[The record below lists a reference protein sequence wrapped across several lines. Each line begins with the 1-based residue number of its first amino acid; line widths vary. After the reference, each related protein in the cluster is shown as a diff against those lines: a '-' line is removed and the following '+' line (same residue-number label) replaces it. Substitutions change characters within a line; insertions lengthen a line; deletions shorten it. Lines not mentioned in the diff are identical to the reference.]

1 MKKILI
7 VSTGYMW
14 FPCETGPSR
23 FYYIADYLVNAGYAV
38 DIVTVDF
45 QHFKKEPRDTEN
57 ILAQGYPFNITFIKT
72 PPYKKNIGLGR
83 IKSNSV
89 VAGRVAKHLE
99 GCVKDYDAVYVTI
112 PSNNVAAKVTEI
124 CRENAVPCVVDVEDL
139 WPEAMSMVLK
149 NDGLR
154 NTLLFKLLKDA
165 ETAYANASG
174 VIGTS
179 DDYTDRA
186 FKKRERDIPA
196 KTVYVGVRLKT
207 FDEGVEHHR
216 ESIVKPEGEIWV
228 TYAGSLATSYDIK
241 TLIDSSK
248 QLEDMGRKEI
258 KIHIL
263 GTGPMEEEFKAY
275 AGDKGVS
282 NVLFHGY
289 KKYPEMAA
297 FLVSSDMTINSFVK
311 GAPQSI
317 VNKIG
322 DYLASGKPMVN
333 TLENPIFTELVD
345 RYGFGIN
352 VPAADSE
359 SLANAIVKLSN
370 DCDLREEMGRKA
382 RKTAEEE
389 FDTDITYGRIVDMI
403 ESVISGG

>member
-1 MKKILI
+1 
-7 VSTGYMW
+7 MW

-45 QHFKKEPRDTEN
+45 QHFKKAPRDTEN

-72 PPYKKNIGLGR
+72 PPYKKNIGIGR

-89 VAGRVAKHLE
+89 VAGRVVKHLE
-99 GCVKDYDAVYVTI
+99 GCINDYDACYVTI
-112 PSNNVAAKVTEI
+112 PSNNVAAKVTEL
-124 CRENAVPCVVDVEDL
+124 CRENGVPCVVDVEDL

-149 NDGLR
+149 NDRLR
-154 NTLLFKLLKDA
+154 NTMLFKLLKDA

-186 FKKRERDIPA
+186 FKRRERDIPSR
-196 KTVYVGVRLKT
+196 TVYVGVKLKA
-207 FDEGVEHHR
+207 FDEGVEKHKAD
-216 ESIVKPEGEIWV
+216 IVKPKGEIWV

-241 TLIDSSK
+241 TLIDSAKLIAESGD
-248 QLEDMGRKEI
+248 ERI

-275 AGDKGVS
+275 AQECAVD
-282 NVLFHGY
+282 NVTFHGY

-297 FLVSSDMTINSFVK
+297 FLAASDMTINSFVK

-322 DYLASGKPMVN
+322 DYLASGKPMIN
-333 TLENPIFTELVD
+333 TLENPVFTNLVD
-345 RYGFGIN
+345 RYAFGIN
-352 VPAADSE
+352 VPAGDAQG
-359 SLANAIVKLSN
+359 LANGIVKLSN
-370 DCDLREEMGRKA
+370 NLDLQVEMGRNA

-389 FDTDITYGRIVDMI
+389 FDTDRTYGRIVDMI
-403 ESVISGG
+403 ESVM